1 MGDEKAERQTNQRAA
16 GIGEEVAHRFPN
28 GPLDVGAKKEIRK
41 ELSKLPE
48 QPRGAGQGE
57 AEEEA
62 PGQGQLSEPPRAEV
76 EGVKGEE
83 CDRGAAEK
91 MHGEIERLAQ
101 GSMHHQPMKKQHGHG
116 CPSGGSKKFQHFNF
130 RQRLGLH

>member
-1 MGDEKAERQTNQRAA
+1 MADEKAKRQTNKRAA

-48 QPRGAGQGE
+48 QPRRAGQRK

-62 PGQGQLSEPPRAEV
+62 PGQGQLSEPTRAKI
-76 EGVKGEE
+76 EGVKDEE
-83 CDRGAAEK
+83 RNRGAAEK

-101 GSMHHQPMKKQHGHG
+101 GSMHHEPMKKQHGHG
-116 CPSGGSKKFQHFNF
+116 RPPGGSQKLQH
-130 RQRLGLH
+130 